1 MMSVEDRKLLAKLKP
16 LNMIKSMFDSKNT
29 KTIDLELLKR
39 LRDIKINFCQ
49 QSSYKNSV
57 AID

>member
-39 LRDIKINFCQ
+39 LREIKIDFCQ
-49 QSSYKNSV
+49 RSSYKN
-57 AID
+57 